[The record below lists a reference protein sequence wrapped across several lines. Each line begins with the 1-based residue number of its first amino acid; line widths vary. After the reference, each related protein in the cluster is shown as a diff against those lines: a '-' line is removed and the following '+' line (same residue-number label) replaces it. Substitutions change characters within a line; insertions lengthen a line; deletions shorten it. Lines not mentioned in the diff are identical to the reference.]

1 MSTLWAVKVYPY
13 EQDPY
18 STTYLFSN
26 FSEAQLFA
34 DKVNDLP
41 EQDRLFLCGGRGSF
55 VYVWETTPTSA
66 DDAFADLASHYY
78 IEGVSEE

>member
-18 STTYLFSN
+18 STTYLFTD
-26 FSEAQLFA
+26 FIGAQHFA

-41 EQDRLFLCGGRGSF
+41 IDDRTFLCGGRG
-55 VYVWETTPTSA
+55 VTVTPIGVEPTNA
-66 DDAFADLASHYY
+66 DDAFMDLASHYY
-78 IEGVSEE
+78 IEGVSD